1 MTNDTIR
8 TIFTYVIALVVIV
21 GTGVLLRFPP
31 PGIPPE
37 ALLAFLGVQVGLVM
51 GYVFNERAASNA
63 VANQPTVTTSA
74 GPPQTTTVTPSNGDN
89 DRPLTGPGGA
99 P

>member
-1 MTNDTIR
+1 MNTDTIR
-8 TIFTYVIALVVIV
+8 TVFTYVIALVVIV

-51 GYVFNERAASNA
+51 GFVFSERVAASA
-63 VANQPTVTTSA
+63 VSNQPTVVTSA
-74 GPPQTTTVTPSNGDN
+74 GPPSTTTVTPAGTGD
-89 DRPLTGPGGA
+89 A
-99 P
+99 PEGIG